1 MDLPGFNS
9 APAAELTP
17 ALLACCDVPSWA
29 AAVRDS
35 RPYAEIDHVLATAD
49 AAARR
54 FTPAEVDRALDA
66 HPRIGERAHR
76 EGAEAAWSRHEQSR
90 VDRDAGTQQALA
102 EGNRAYEQRFGRV
115 FLICATGLSGD
126 EVLASLQRRLGND
139 GPTEAGVVAEELRKI
154 ALLRLRRVV
163 GA

>member
-1 MDLPGFNS
+1 VDLPDFNC

-29 AAVRDS
+29 AAVRDG
-35 RPYAEIDHVLATAD
+35 RPYGDVDQVLATAD
-49 AAARR
+49 TAARR
-54 FTPAEVDRALDA
+54 FTPADVDRALDA

-90 VDRDAGTQQALA
+90 VDRDVDTQRALA

-115 FLICATGLSGD
+115 FLICATGLSGAD
-126 EVLASLQRRLGND
+126 VLSALHRRLAND
-139 GPTEAGVVAEELRKI
+139 DRTEAEVVAEELRKI
-154 ALLRLRRVV
+154 AVLRLGRVLRP
-163 GA
+163 